1 MNLDTIIKLID
12 AGYTKEEIAQ
22 YELQTQQ
29 PTEPVPAPETVPDPQ
44 PAPAPEQKPV
54 NEPTAVPTPEAMP
67 VPTPD
72 PAQPT
77 ISDLMQQIAK
87 LTSAVQANAI
97 ANSFLPGGIPQQ
109 PDAASVLGQIIR
121 PTRSKKED

>member
-22 YELQTQQ
+22 YEVQKQQ

-44 PAPAPEQKPV
+44 PAPAPEQKSV
-54 NEPTAVPTPEAMP
+54 NEPTAVPSPEAVP

>member
-22 YELQTQQ
+22 YEAQVQQ
-29 PTEPVPAPETVPDPQ
+29 PTEPVPAPASVSDPQ
-44 PAPAPEQKPV
+44 PTPAPEPQPV
-54 NEPTAVPTPEAMP
+54 NEPPAVPTPEATP
-67 VPTPD
+67 VPTPE

-97 ANSFLPGGIPQQ
+97 ANSILPGGIPQQ

>member
-22 YELQTQQ
+22 YEAQVQQ
-29 PTEPVPAPETVPDPQ
+29 PTEPVPAPASVPDPQ
-44 PAPAPEQKPV
+44 PAPAPEPKPV
-54 NEPTAVPTPEAMP
+54 NEPPAVPTPEATP
-67 VPTPD
+67 VPTPE

-97 ANSFLPGGIPQQ
+97 ANSILPGGIPQQ

>member
-12 AGYTKEEIAQ
+12 AGFTKEEIAQ
-22 YELQTQQ
+22 YEAQVQQ
-29 PTEPVPAPETVPDPQ
+29 PTEPVPAPASVSDPQ
-44 PAPAPEQKPV
+44 PTPAPEQKPV
-54 NEPTAVPTPEAMP
+54 NEPPAVPTPEATP
-67 VPTPD
+67 VPTPE

-97 ANSFLPGGIPQQ
+97 ANSILPGGIPQQ

>member
-22 YELQTQQ
+22 YEAQVQQ
-29 PTEPVPAPETVPDPQ
+29 PSEPVPAPASVSDPQ
-44 PAPAPEQKPV
+44 PTPAPEPQPV
-54 NEPTAVPTPEAMP
+54 NEPPAVPTPEATP
-67 VPTPD
+67 VPTPE

-97 ANSFLPGGIPQQ
+97 ANSILPGGIPQQ

>member
-22 YELQTQQ
+22 YEAQAQQ
-29 PTEPVPAPETVPDPQ
+29 PTEPVPAPEPVSDPK
-44 PAPAPEQKPV
+44 PSATPEPQPV
-54 NEPTAVPTPEAMP
+54 NEPPAVPTPEATP
-67 VPTPD
+67 VPTPE

-97 ANSFLPGGIPQQ
+97 ANSILPGGIPQQ

>member
-22 YELQTQQ
+22 YETQEHV
-29 PTEPVPAPETVPDPQ
+29 PNTPDPIPVPVPDSQ
-44 PAPAPEQKPV
+44 PDAAPEQKPA
-54 NEPTAVPTPEAMP
+54 NEPAATPAPEAMP

-72 PAQPT
+72 PAQPS

-97 ANSFLPGGIPQQ
+97 ANSVLPGGMPQQ
-109 PDAASVLGQIIR
+109 PDAAAVLGQIIR
-121 PTRSKKED
+121 PTRSRKEE